1 MSTASNPRLISER
14 IWTTLV
20 AAVQRFMHIDG
31 AEWAGAFAH
40 YAFFS
45 LFPLIVLFVSIAS
58 LFVEREHAAA
68 AIIDFIGSH
77 IPLEG
82 EQRSFIFSTVS
93 GVISA
98 RGSAGLIAML
108 MLAWSAMRFFST
120 LIRATNRAWGVDAY
134 SWWRLPMTSLLF
146 LGLMAASVLI
156 SIAAPMLTQ
165 LTRET
170 FFPTRG
176 FQSWVHSLWSFSLPM
191 LVAFVGLTLFYRL
204 APRRRTRLSE
214 VLIGAFA
221 ATALLKASENLFVL
235 YLTYFA
241 SLNAVYGAFGGI
253 IALLLWI
260 YLAGCIFIFGAC
272 LCAVQAEARVARE
285 AAVPP
290 T

>member
-1 MSTASNPRLISER
+1 MSTASDSRLISLR

-20 AAVQRFMHIDG
+20 AAVQRFLSIEG
-31 AEWAGAFAH
+31 EVWAGAFAH

-58 LFVEREHAAA
+58 LFVERADAAT
-68 AIIDFIGSH
+68 AIIDFIGIH

-98 RGSAGLIAML
+98 RGPAGLVAML
-108 MLAWSAMRFFST
+108 MLGWSAMRFFST
-120 LIRATNRAWGVDAY
+120 LTRATNRAWGVDGY
-134 SWWRLPMTSLLF
+134 NWWRLPMTSLVF

-176 FQSWVHSLWSFSLPM
+176 FQSWVHNLWSFSLPM

-214 VLIGAFA
+214 VVIGALA
-221 ATALLKASENLFVL
+221 ATALLKASENVFVI
-235 YLTYFA
+235 YLTHFA

-272 LCAVQAEARVARE
+272 LCAAQAEARIARE
-285 AAVPP
+285 AVVPP